1 MLLDFPADSC
11 VTLTSLR
18 IITETPQLTHL
29 SDKMPSPEVPQ
40 ELLGTE
46 HMGPKGWIR
55 QVLCFELPED
65 YDMYV
70 AHVHPH
76 SSISSVVRGRID
88 G

>member
-1 MLLDFPADSC
+1 
-11 VTLTSLR
+11 
-18 IITETPQLTHL
+18 
-29 SDKMPSPEVPQ
+29 MPFPEVYH

-70 AHVHPH
+70 EDLYLD
-76 SSISSVVRGRID
+76 STFRELGCISGQ